1 MFQSPAN
8 SYEYDIDDVKP
19 EIFRACDIRGVVGK
33 TLTENVAY
41 LIGLSF
47 GTLAQHQDQ
56 NRVVVGRDGR
66 HSGAMLVKALS
77 DGLMAS
83 GCDVIDLGQVP
94 TPLVYFA
101 THELKTGTGIMVTGS
116 HNPPDYNGF
125 KMMLAGDTLAE
136 DQIQALLFAIQ
147 TETFQYGDGAYEEC
161 ALIERYIKR
170 VQKDI
175 HLQRSLKVVIDCGN
189 GVAGVLAEQLFTALG
204 CEVIPLFCD
213 VDGNFPNHHP
223 DPGQPANLQDII
235 QVVKAEK
242 ADCGIAFD
250 GDGDRLGLVTNEGEI
265 VWPDRLMMLFSQDLL
280 SRAPGSRIIFDVK
293 CSKHLEDRIRQFGG
307 EPIMYKTGHS
317 LIKRKMKEVNAQL
330 CGEMSGHFF
339 FKERWY
345 GFDDAC
351 YAAARMLEILSKYPV
366 TTSIASL
373 FKDLPDS
380 INTPEINISIDEEK
394 KFSFIERLKN
404 EHSFSE
410 AKIITVDGI
419 RVEFIDGWG
428 LVRASNTTPCLVMRF
443 EAHDQSALS
452 RIQTDFKEVILRI
465 APELKL
471 SF

>member
-1 MFQSPAN
+1 MFDSPMRDYN
-8 SYEYDIDDVKP
+8 IDVVSP

-33 TLTENVAY
+33 TLTEDVAY
-41 LIGLSF
+41 LLGLSF
-47 GTLAQHQDQ
+47 GTLAQQEEQ
-56 NRVVVGRDGR
+56 FRVVVGRDGR
-66 HSGAMLVKALS
+66 HSGESLVKALS
-77 DGLMAS
+77 EGLMHS

-94 TPLVYFA
+94 TPVVYYA
-101 THELKTGTGIMVTGS
+101 THELRTGTGIMVTGS

-125 KMMLAGDTLAE
+125 KMMIAGETLAE

-147 TETFQYGDGAYEEC
+147 TETFQLGEGTYEKC
-161 ALIERYIKR
+161 SMIDRYIQR
-170 VQKDI
+170 ITKDI
-175 HLQRSLKVVIDCGN
+175 HLARSLKVVIDCGN
-189 GVAGVLAEQLFTALG
+189 GVAGVLAEKLFTALG
-204 CEVIPLFCD
+204 CQVIPLFCE

-223 DPGQPANLQDII
+223 DPGQPENLQDVIR
-235 QVVKAEK
+235 VVKEQQ
-242 ADCGIAFD
+242 ADLGLAFD

-265 VWPDRLMMLFSQDLL
+265 IWPDRLMMLFSQDLL

-330 CGEMSGHFF
+330 SGEMSGHFF

-345 GFDDAC
+345 GFDDAA
-351 YAAARMLEILSKYPV
+351 YAAARMLEILSKYPA
-366 TTSIASL
+366 TTTVGTV
-373 FKDLPDS
+373 FKELPDS
-380 INTPEINISIDEEK
+380 VNTPEINVSIAEEK

-404 EHSFSE
+404 EHSFQE
-410 AKIITVDGI
+410 AKIITVDGV
-419 RVEFIDGWG
+419 RAEFLDGWG
-428 LVRASNTTPCLVMRF
+428 LVRASNTTPCLVLRF
-443 EAHDQSALS
+443 EAHSQTALS